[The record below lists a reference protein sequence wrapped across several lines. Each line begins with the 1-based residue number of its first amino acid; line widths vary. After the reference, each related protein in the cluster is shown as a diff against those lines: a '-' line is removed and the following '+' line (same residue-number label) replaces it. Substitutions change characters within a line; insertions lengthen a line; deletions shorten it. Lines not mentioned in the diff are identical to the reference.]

1 MTACPAAGAGFPG
14 IAASPSN
21 CRPIRGATFG
31 SYHHEKG
38 GKMDRIVATLWSGD
52 KGNSTVDWLVLTTGL
67 VLLAAAVTAAVT
79 PAPRE
84 IAQAD
89 DSTAASPAAAAADSR
104 DTDA

>member
-1 MTACPAAGAGFPG
+1 
-14 IAASPSN
+14 
-21 CRPIRGATFG
+21 
-31 SYHHEKG
+31 
-38 GKMDRIVATLWSGD
+38 MDRIIATLWSGD

-84 IAQAD
+84 IAQTD
-89 DSTAASPAAAAADSR
+89 DSTVASPAETAADGR

>member
-1 MTACPAAGAGFPG
+1 
-14 IAASPSN
+14 
-21 CRPIRGATFG
+21 
-31 SYHHEKG
+31 
-38 GKMDRIVATLWSGD
+38 MDRIVTTLWSGD

-84 IAQAD
+84 IAQTDGSIVAP
-89 DSTAASPAAAAADSR
+89 PAAAAADSR